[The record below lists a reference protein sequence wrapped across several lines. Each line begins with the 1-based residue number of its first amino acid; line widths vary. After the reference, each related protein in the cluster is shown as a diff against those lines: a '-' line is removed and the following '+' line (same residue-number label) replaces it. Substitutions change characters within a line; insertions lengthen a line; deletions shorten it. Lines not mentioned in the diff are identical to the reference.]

1 MGAYSSLD
9 EAPGNILNE
18 ALEMDTESEELA
30 FFIWPLKI
38 AKDEISVCTIIRDIF
53 FLDRCMI

>member
-1 MGAYSSLD
+1 MGADSSLD

-30 FFIWPLKI
+30 FFIRPLEI
-38 AKDEISVCTIIRDIF
+38 TKDEASICTIIGNIS
-53 FLDRCMI
+53 M

>member
-18 ALEMDTESEELA
+18 ALQMDTESEELA
-30 FFIWPLKI
+30 FFIRPLEI
-38 AKDEISVCTIIRDIF
+38 AKNEIFVCTIISDIF
-53 FLDRCMI
+53 FLDRSMI